1 MNKKALIGIL
11 IALVIP
17 LGSYFIL
24 KSFSDTAI
32 SMPRPVYYDTVLTKV
47 KGGKRIT
54 DTIWHRVPDFTFTNQ
69 AGKQVSSKD
78 LYVVDEKTGDTT
90 RKIIVANF
98 FFTSCATICPRMTT
112 NIKRLQESITN
123 TNRVGDKSPDFIQ
136 FVSFTVDPDRDSAA
150 QLKKW
155 TDRFQ
160 INPENWWFL
169 TGDKQSIYDL
179 SINDMKLWAQD
190 PHGVDT
196 SFVHTDVMV
205 LIDKDRIV
213 RMARDEFGNPRAY
226 NALDTADLAKLSE
239 DIIFLTLEKD
249 KKKKSFFAGKLE
261 LIAIVFLLTILGL
274 GIFIFVLSRIK
285 MK

>member
-1 MNKKALIGIL
+1 VNGKALIGIL

-17 LGSYFIL
+17 LVSYFIL
-24 KSFSDTAI
+24 KSFSDKAI
-32 SMPRPVYYDTVLTKV
+32 SMPRPVYYDTVLNKV
-47 KGGKRIT
+47 EGGKRKT
-54 DTIWHRVPDFTFTNQ
+54 DTVWHRVPDFTFTNQ
-69 AGKQVSSKD
+69 AGKKVSSKD
-78 LYVVDEKTGDTT
+78 LYTIDERTGDTT

-98 FFTSCATICPRMTT
+98 FFTNCATICPRMTV

-123 TNRVGDKSPDFIQ
+123 INRVGDKSPDFIQ
-136 FVSFTVDPDRDSAA
+136 FVSFTVDPDRDSVP

-169 TGDKQSIYDL
+169 TGDKKAIYDL

-205 LIDKDRIV
+205 LIDKDRVV

-249 KKKKSFFAGKLE
+249 KKKKSFLAGKLE
-261 LIAIVFLLTILGL
+261 LIAVVFLITILGL
-274 GIFIFVLSRIK
+274 GIFFMVLRK
-285 MK
+285 VKTK

>member
-1 MNKKALIGIL
+1 VNGKALVGIL

-32 SMPRPVYYDTVLTKV
+32 SMPRPVYYDTVLNKV
-47 KGGKRIT
+47 EGGKRIT
-54 DTIWHRVPDFTFTNQ
+54 DTVWHRVPDFTFTNQ
-69 AGKQVSSKD
+69 AGKKVSSKD
-78 LYVVDEKTGDTT
+78 LYVVDERTGDTT

-98 FFTSCATICPRMTT
+98 FFTNCATICPRMTM

-136 FVSFTVDPDRDSAA
+136 FISFTVDPDRDSVR

-160 INPENWWFL
+160 INPENWWFV
-169 TGDKQSIYDL
+169 TGDKKAIYDL

-205 LIDKDRIV
+205 LIDKDRVV

-249 KKKKSFFAGKLE
+249 KKKKSFLAGKLE
-261 LIAIVFLLTILGL
+261 LIAVVFLLTILGL
-274 GIFIFVLSRIK
+274 GIFFMVLRKVK